1 MGNTAFIHVSR
12 YPNPSRAFLD
22 IIFPSQASN
31 QRSAGVHST
40 TAQKMAWT
48 IEFLLSFCI
57 RTATAF
63 MLKMGR
69 TLIKQASNGGLNCST
84 LRFSPPLLAWNAF
97 LPPATSFLLC
107 FSTHAHAG
115 HNFLAL
121 APETMSQLSEQF
133 LLQMKTGIKIS
144 VDSKCKT
151 FSISYISCIV
161 LLKCDLDV
169 RSLNVLEM
177 PGGPELNSFLFTKY
191 LDGRGL
197 ATIAAIFASTYD
209 YKQS

>member
-1 MGNTAFIHVSR
+1 
-12 YPNPSRAFLD
+12 
-22 IIFPSQASN
+22 
-31 QRSAGVHST
+31 
-40 TAQKMAWT
+40 
-48 IEFLLSFCI
+48 
-57 RTATAF
+57 
-63 MLKMGR
+63 
-69 TLIKQASNGGLNCST
+69 
-84 LRFSPPLLAWNAF
+84 
-97 LPPATSFLLC
+97 
-107 FSTHAHAG
+107 
-115 HNFLAL
+115 
-121 APETMSQLSEQF
+121 MSQLSEQF